1 MSRFTNK
8 KSDLVIAAGLE
19 QAFLGVGVRHGKS
32 NVAVY
37 SLSGAVDI
45 LQEGGMS
52 REDARNMLYD
62 RVREMDFGESTPI
75 WVEEMS
81 VEELRLLATD
91 TEDDVVH

>member
-1 MSRFTNK
+1 MAQSTKK
-8 KSDLVIAAGLE
+8 KSELVIAAGLE

-37 SLSGAVDI
+37 SLSMAVDI
-45 LQEGGMS
+45 LHEGGMS

-81 VEELRLLATD
+81 VDELRLLSSEIPDD
-91 TEDDVVH
+91 TIH

>member
-1 MSRFTNK
+1 MSQFTNK

-37 SLSGAVDI
+37 SLSIAVD
-45 LQEGGMS
+45 LLEEGGMN

-81 VEELRLLATD
+81 VDELRLLSADMKDD
-91 TEDDVVH
+91 TVH